1 MAAGG
6 SCLSGGVQHAK
17 TGTFVTLKSKG
28 EHRKQ
33 QASHSN
39 VIVCHGRIRRNF
51 PQNTCSLT
59 HFKGGSWL
67 LGQKIPNEILCNLG
81 ILSHLS
87 CHAWHG
93 DLRILVFATWLGWP
107 MCQKVKK

>member
-1 MAAGG
+1 MP
-6 SCLSGGVQHAK
+6 
-17 TGTFVTLKSKG
+17 
-28 EHRKQ
+28 KQ
-33 QASHSN
+33 GRGNLRVSIGNSRQ

-67 LGQKIPNEILCNLG
+67 LGQKIPNEILCNLD

-93 DLRILVFATWLGWP
+93 DLRILVFATWLGL
-107 MCQKVKK
+107 CVKK